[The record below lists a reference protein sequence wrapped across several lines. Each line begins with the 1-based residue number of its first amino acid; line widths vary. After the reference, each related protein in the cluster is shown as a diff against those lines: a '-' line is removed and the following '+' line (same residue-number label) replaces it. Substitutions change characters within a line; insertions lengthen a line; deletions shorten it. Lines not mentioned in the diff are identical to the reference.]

1 MMSGIVKSNKI
12 GQSASKFLFYRKRF
26 TDYPKGV
33 HLKIFIFIWKCPDNF
48 IILIINKK

>member
-33 HLKIFIFIWKCPDNF
+33 HLKNIYFYLEMPR
-48 IILIINKK
+48 